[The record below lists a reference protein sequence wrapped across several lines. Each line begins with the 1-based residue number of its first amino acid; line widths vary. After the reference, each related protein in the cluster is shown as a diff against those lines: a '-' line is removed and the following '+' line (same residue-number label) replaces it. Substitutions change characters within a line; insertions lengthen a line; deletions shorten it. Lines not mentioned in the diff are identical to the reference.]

1 MSLYLND
8 HVFSFKIPLNPI
20 THGLAFHQHLSRNA
34 DPPYNEEH
42 FNQIRDA
49 ISERAIVLSNAA
61 EDNGL
66 AAVCFYFYF
75 RYFYGSTQVK
85 LANVDIILH
94 HRNLSCIIGEPRSLK
109 AVEI

>member
-1 MSLYLND
+1 M
-8 HVFSFKIPLNPI
+8 
-20 THGLAFHQHLSRNA
+20 AFHQHLSRDA

-75 RYFYGSTQVK
+75 INIFAAPLMELIYK
-85 LANVDIILH
+85 
-94 HRNLSCIIGEPRSLK
+94 
-109 AVEI
+109 

>member
-1 MSLYLND
+1 MAYTFYFFPVY
-8 HVFSFKIPLNPI
+8 VFLPQWSIFEFQIPLNPI
-20 THGLAFHQHLSRNA
+20 THGLAFHQHLSRDA

-66 AAVCFYFYF
+66 AAVCVY
-75 RYFYGSTQVK
+75 
-85 LANVDIILH
+85 N
-94 HRNLSCIIGEPRSLK
+94 
-109 AVEI
+109 

>member
-1 MSLYLND
+1 MSLFLND
-8 HVFSFKIPLNPI
+8 HLFSFKIPLNPI
-20 THGLAFHQHLSRNA
+20 THGLAFHQHLSRDA

-75 RYFYGSTQVK
+75 RYFYGLTIER
-85 LANVDIILH
+85 ANVDIMLTH
-94 HRNLSCIIGEPRSLK
+94 QSLSSFIGKPRSFK
-109 AVEI
+109 AVKI

>member
-1 MSLYLND
+1 MYLND

-20 THGLAFHQHLSRNA
+20 THGLAFHQHLSRDA

>member
-1 MSLYLND
+1 MRPAVFALYMSLFLND
-8 HVFSFKIPLNPI
+8 HLFSFKIPLNPI
-20 THGLAFHQHLSRNA
+20 THGLAFHQHLSRDA

-75 RYFYGSTQVK
+75 KYSYGST
-85 LANVDIILH
+85 
-94 HRNLSCIIGEPRSLK
+94 
-109 AVEI
+109 